1 MTGKNRSG
9 KGMRLLKRIADN
21 PWLNIVAGAMLL
33 LIGIVEMLDTLILSL
48 FGVEIGME
56 HGLAII
62 GGVQLL
68 KALPDAL
75 KGLKFVEEGEDAR
88 GEAASVRAS

>member
-1 MTGKNRSG
+1 MSGKKHGG
-9 KGMRLLKRIADN
+9 KGMRMLKRIADN

-33 LIGIVEMLDTLILSL
+33 IIGIVEMIDTLVLSL

-68 KALPDAL
+68 KAIPDAL

-88 GEAASVRAS
+88 SETVSMRA